1 MWIVPGVVGA
11 GLAGTGYGISALVL
25 VAVLLLFWARYPLWL
40 WARSRSRSLPDG
52 VIPSMVATGV
62 AGSGIIV
69 GLAVAYERWGLFGF
83 AVLVSVA
90 LLANIRLLMAGG
102 ERSLAGEFLGIA
114 SLGLT
119 GPGVYY
125 SATGLLDAQAFAA
138 WLLPALFFG
147 TSVFAVKLCVEGF
160 ARVKSGRSPA
170 VLIGALLA
178 YQVVALAA
186 VAVYSALE
194 VTALTALAAYVPVT
208 AQAVWSIRGLDNP
221 PKLMRLG
228 FLWIVHSVLY
238 TVLLLAL
245 A

>member
-1 MWIVPGVVGA
+1 
-11 GLAGTGYGISALVL
+11 
-25 VAVLLLFWARYPLWL
+25 
-40 WARSRSRSLPDG
+40 
-52 VIPSMVATGV
+52 MVTTGV
-62 AGSGIIV
+62 AGAGIVV
-69 GLAVAYERWGLFGF
+69 GLAVAYERWSLFGF
-83 AVLVSVA
+83 AVLVSFA

-125 SATGLLDAQAFAA
+125 SATGHLDAQAFAA

-147 TSVFAVKLCVEGF
+147 TSVFAVKLRVEGF

-170 VLIGALLA
+170 VLIGTLLG
-178 YQVVALAA
+178 YQVAALAA
-186 VAVYSALE
+186 VAVCCALG
-194 VTALTALAAYVPVT
+194 VTALTVLAAYVPVT
-208 AQAVWSIRGLDNP
+208 AQAVWSIRGLDTP

-228 FLWIVHSVLY
+228 LLWVAHSVLY
-238 TVLLLAL
+238 TALLLTL